1 MQGELGEDEFDLVGK
16 WWAGTRYQLSRVL
29 NQVPTVDR
37 WTMDPTCDNI
47 KLNPLAGTW
56 DTVPRALGIWDWL
69 NIPFIIPIRSRW
81 LPKLFA
87 AAKIHHAGSI
97 QTFVASVKA
106 PLSEGEDGWWWASV
120 SGRYPPHRDEGG
132 ERSRHARG

>member
-37 WTMDPTCDNI
+37 WTMDSTCDNI

-56 DTVPRALGIWDWL
+56 VTVPRALGIWDWL
-69 NIPFIIPIRSRW
+69 NIPFIIPI
-81 LPKLFA
+81 
-87 AAKIHHAGSI
+87 
-97 QTFVASVKA
+97 
-106 PLSEGEDGWWWASV
+106 
-120 SGRYPPHRDEGG
+120 
-132 ERSRHARG
+132 